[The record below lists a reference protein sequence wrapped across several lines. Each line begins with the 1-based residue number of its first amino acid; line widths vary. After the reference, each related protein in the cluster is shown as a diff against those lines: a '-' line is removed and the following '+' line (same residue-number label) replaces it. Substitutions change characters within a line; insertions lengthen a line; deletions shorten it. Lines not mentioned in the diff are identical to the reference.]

1 MDGGTYQPRVT
12 LRDYQELAVQAIRE
26 AFGEFRRVL
35 FVLPTGG
42 GKTVVFSHIAE
53 QAMRKGRTVVIVA
66 HRRRIVN
73 QISAALDR
81 LGVAHG
87 VIAPKH
93 PMTDHPV
100 QVGMIQTIFR
110 RLDRIAEPDLLV
122 VDEAHHGVAG
132 TWERVSSAWTR
143 ARILGVSATPERLDG
158 KGLRP
163 AFDEMVIGPYPRE
176 LIERGAL
183 SDYEYLA
190 PPNGLDLS
198 GVKTRGGDY
207 ALDQLAEMLTASPI
221 TGDAVEH
228 YGKHLNGKPAVVFC
242 VNIMH
247 AQMVAERFRAV
258 GWKAASV
265 DGKMSA
271 DQQEDLIT
279 ALGDG
284 RLNVLTSCE
293 LISEGV
299 DVPNV
304 AGCILLRPT
313 KSLALWLQQVG
324 RALRPNEDGSKS
336 IILDHVGSVHRFGM
350 PCFPRDWSLDG
361 RKKRRKA
368 ADVTTCKL
376 CFKVLP
382 LVVVRSP
389 IFECGGIDTEVCP
402 FLEERESLPAALP
415 EEVDGELQKV
425 ENIAPPGQTRPD
437 WANGLCLETAKG
449 RNWFDLLD
457 LAGTDPD
464 RLEEIR
470 MARKYRHGWVEQT
483 IRTRRH
489 IETNANEIIAC
500 GRLHADGSKP
510 YALDRLLGIIK
521 GDTDAVLWLVY
532 RWLKPN
538 INASQ
543 YQNGDRTTLSY
554 VYAELN
560 KRKQKAA

>member
-12 LRDYQELAVQAIRE
+12 LRDYQEIAVQAIRE

-93 PMTDHPV
+93 PTTDHPV

-176 LIERGAL
+176 LIEKGAL

-198 GVKTRGGDY
+198 GVRTRGGDY
-207 ALDQLAEMLTASPI
+207 RIEQLAEVMAASPI

-228 YGKHLNGKPAVVFC
+228 YGRHLNGKPAVVFC
-242 VNIMH
+242 VNIAH

-284 RLNVLTSCE
+284 RLNILTSCE

-324 RALRPNEDGSKS
+324 RALRPNEDGSHS

-361 RKKRRKA
+361 RKKRKKA

-389 IFECGGIDTEVCP
+389 GFECGGIDKEVCP
-402 FLEERESLPAALP
+402 FLEERESLPPPLP
-415 EEVDGELQKV
+415 EEVDGELEKV
-425 ENIAPPGQTRPD
+425 KDIAPPGQTRPD
-437 WANGLCLETAKG
+437 WAGGLCLETATGK
-449 RNWFDLLD
+449 NWFLLLD
-457 LAGTDPD
+457 LA
-464 RLEEIR
+464 
-470 MARKYRHGWVEQT
+470 
-483 IRTRRH
+483 
-489 IETNANEIIAC
+489 
-500 GRLHADGSKP
+500 DGD
-510 YALDRLLGIIK
+510 LDRLKEI
-521 GDTDAVLWLVY
+521 
-532 RWLKPN
+532 
-538 INASQ
+538 
-543 YQNGDRTTLSY
+543 
-554 VYAELN
+554 
-560 KRKQKAA
+560 QKARGYKPGWAYHQREARIELIGEASEVTWAAQFPNNVEWWLIEKQSDASLWYLVRNMKAKAGSPQDKVLAMVKSEIFRRKNKVA

>member
-1 MDGGTYQPRVT
+1 MAIT
-12 LRDYQELAVQAIRE
+12 LRDYQEIAVSAIRE

-42 GKTVVFSHIAE
+42 GKTICFSHIAE
-53 QAMRKGRTVVIVA
+53 QAMSKGKRVVIVA

-73 QISAALDR
+73 QISAALGR
-81 LGVAHG
+81 MGVPHG
-87 VIAPKH
+87 LIVPGAG
-93 PMTDHPV
+93 MTADPV
-100 QVGMIQTIFR
+100 QVGMIQTIAR
-110 RLDRIAEPDLLV
+110 RIDKLDEPDLLV
-122 VDEAHHGVAG
+122 IDEAHHGVAG
-132 TWERVSSAWTR
+132 TWERVASAWKR
-143 ARILGVSATPERLDG
+143 CRQLGVSATPERLDG

-163 AFDEMVIGPYPRE
+163 AFDEMVLGPYPRD

-190 PPNGLDLS
+190 PPNTLDLS

-207 ALDQLAEMLTASPI
+207 AIDQLAEVLAASPI

-242 VNIMH
+242 VNVMH
-247 AQMVAERFRAV
+247 AQLVAERFRDA

-265 DGKMSA
+265 DGTMSA
-271 DQQEDLIT
+271 EVQEDLIT
-279 ALGDG
+279 SLGDG

-324 RALRPNEDGSKS
+324 RALRPNEDGGHS

-361 RKKRRKA
+361 RKKRKPA

-382 LVVVRSP
+382 VAVARGP
-389 IFECGGIDTEVCP
+389 GFECGGLDDEVCP
-402 FLEERESLPAALP
+402 FLEEKGGQPRELP

-425 ENIAPPGQTRPD
+425 VGIAPPGQTRPV
-437 WANGLCLETAKG
+437 WAGGLCLETAQG

-457 LAGTDPD
+457 RAGTDPD

-470 MARKYRHGWVEQT
+470 MARKYRHGWVGQMM
-483 IRTRRH
+483 RTRH
-489 IETNANEIIAC
+489 AQEVNATEIIEC
-500 GRLHADGSKP
+500 GRLHATGRA
-510 YALDRLLGIIK
+510 YALDRLMGIIS
-521 GDTDAVLWLVY
+521 GETDAVLWLVY
-532 RWLKPN
+532 RSLKPN
-538 INASQ
+538 TNAPG
-543 YQNGDRTTLSY
+543 YQRGDRETLSY
-554 VYAELN
+554 VHGELN
-560 KRKQKAA
+560 KRKQRKAA